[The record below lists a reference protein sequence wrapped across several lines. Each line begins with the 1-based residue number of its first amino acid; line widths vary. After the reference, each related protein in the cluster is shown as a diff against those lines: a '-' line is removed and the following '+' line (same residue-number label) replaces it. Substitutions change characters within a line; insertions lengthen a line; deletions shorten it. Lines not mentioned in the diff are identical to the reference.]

1 MAREGSSGDV
11 NNCHWKTIGI
21 FPRCVRYRAGEKE
34 HAEIRTC
41 SRQRCSASHRG
52 YDQCNSSPSRSCR
65 CRDCSGSY
73 DLESFF
79 LLFASPPCTCLFFA
93 CGLFLDRSHAV
104 VVATVTSFF
113 LPPPPQRPLSS
124 AHSLSSLYL
133 YPLKVLLLSLCAL
146 NFSWYLSWLRG
157 VYALAPWRATLRLV
171 RGISF
176 VVTHIHARTHTH
188 TRARTHT
195 HTYLYFVALL
205 AHYEQARIKFA

>member
-1 MAREGSSGDV
+1 MLIIVIGKLSAFSLGASVIGPGKRSTPRFVRVLDKDALLRIEA
-11 NNCHWKTIGI
+11 TINAT
-21 FPRCVRYRAGEKE
+21 P
-34 HAEIRTC
+34 
-41 SRQRCSASHRG
+41 
-52 YDQCNSSPSRSCR
+52 
-65 CRDCSGSY
+65 
-73 DLESFF
+73 
-79 LLFASPPCTCLFFA
+79 LLLVLVA
-93 CGLFLDRSHAV
+93 
-104 VVATVTSFF
+104 VATVVVVTTSRVFSYSSPLLHVLVFF
-113 LPPPPQRPLSS
+113 SRADYSWIGRTLLSWPRSPAFFSPPPPQRPLSS